1 MAITYY
7 FFDAVESGGV
17 YDREYSADDFTSY
30 YADVVGN
37 GVVSTDNDNKM
48 AVARRTGL
56 GIKVQSGQAFIQ
68 GCKIVN
74 SSDKNFTLDAA
85 HASYGRYDLVYAVLD
100 RASRTMNL
108 AVKKGTPSASPV
120 EPTYS
125 ATELPLAY
133 VYVGAGKTSL
143 SNNDITDL
151 RGTADC
157 RWIMATGPLKAAIDS
172 TDSTVAGLQLTV
184 NAQGNQLSLINN
196 TVNGHTTS
204 INSLSSTVTAQG
216 NQLSLINNTV
226 NGHTI
231 SINSLL
237 SSVTTLNDEVQNM
250 KMISATSTKR
260 YIDIT
265 LVDGTKY
272 QGTALVMC
280 SSNKCA
286 FIRLNGSTIDITHIA
301 GSGITATWTQGS
313 SRYTIDCGADTLPA
327 IILGGRAAN
336 SSVSFRAS
344 E

>member
-7 FFDAVESGGV
+7 FFDAVQSGGT
-17 YDREYSADDFTSY
+17 YDREYSADDFTAY

-100 RASRTMNL
+100 RASRTMDL
-108 AVKKGTPSASPV
+108 AVRKGTPSASPV

-151 RGTADC
+151 RGLADC

-172 TDSTVAGLQLTV
+172 TDATVAGLQLTV
-184 NAQGNQLSLINN
+184 NAQGNKLSLINN
-196 TVNGHTTS
+196 AVNGHTTS
-204 INSLSSTVTAQG
+204 INALSSA
-216 NQLSLINNTV
+216 
-226 NGHTI
+226 
-231 SINSLL
+231 
-237 SSVTTLNDEVQNM
+237 VTTLNDEVQNM

-280 SSNKCA
+280 SNNKCA